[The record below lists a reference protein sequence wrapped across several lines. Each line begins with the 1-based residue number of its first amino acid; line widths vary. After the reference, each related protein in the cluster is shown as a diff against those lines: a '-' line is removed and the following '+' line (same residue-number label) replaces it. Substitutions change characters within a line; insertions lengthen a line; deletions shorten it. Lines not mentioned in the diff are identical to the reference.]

1 MISTIGNLRGDDLGG
16 DDDGQLG
23 QDQVRLGDV
32 LRGDGIGEIAEG
44 LTILNATGLEQES
57 VDLVLANLEQGFELG
72 GDIKGLSGY
81 GCDLGDGGLEVLG
94 LLWRVDAG
102 HNLWREHANRFA
114 DTTSAE
120 HGGGI
125 LGPPRT
131 RLGG

>member
-23 QDQVRLGDV
+23 QDEIRLGDV
-32 LRGDGIGEIAEG
+32 LRGDRIGEIAEC

-57 VDLVLANLEQGFELG
+57 VDLVLAILEQGFELG
-72 GDIKGLSGY
+72 GDVEALGGN
-81 GCDLGDGGLEVLG
+81 GCDLSDGGLEVLG
-94 LLWRVDAG
+94 LLWGVDAG
-102 HNLWREHANRFA
+102 HNLRSEHANRFA
-114 DTTSAE
+114 DTASAE